1 MGHVASSPT
10 CQCAQMAAAGHRR
23 VSGHHE
29 VAVGQAEEAL
39 ASQASNYGL
48 TCQSSF

>member
-1 MGHVASSPT
+1 
-10 CQCAQMAAAGHRR
+10 MAAAGHRR

-39 ASQASNYGL
+39 AFTSQ
-48 TCQSSF
+48 